1 MPEKLDLRNFNGK
14 NYVTPVKCQL
24 YGDCWTFAQAGAAEI
39 AYLFANNMGVPAG
52 EENDQVNFSEKY
64 ISWYVYHGITKDD
77 VMAGRARASQVGE
90 GFDISEAEQTN
101 PQAVYFTG
109 GEFTGNT
116 TLYRLGY
123 GPVDESVTVKG
134 ETPYSYD
141 DGWSGHWTLPCNL
154 EYRRPAENVYLR
166 CNTQLPGIAQL
177 DSDGNYSFN
186 EEGVTA
192 IKQEL
197 CQGHGVTFALR
208 SNHLGFN
215 KKRKTAYDSEL
226 SAADHAVIVV
236 GYDDAY
242 SKDNFTNK
250 DKDGKVIEGTTP
262 PGNGA
267 LIIKNSWGLLNL
279 KDDPDDGYLYVSYY
293 DCNLMPALS
302 YVFDAKSDKQSMLDF
317 DQYDML
323 LTQWYG
329 SNDSDSETKIANVF
343 DAEKDENLV
352 QIAYT
357 TAKPDT
363 EVSYE
368 VYRDVKDGDP
378 ASGTL
383 LDKGTNTHAAK
394 GYYRID
400 LSDSY
405 ALKKGDKYSVVLTMT
420 RKTDG
425 GKTYT
430 EVFPYSTEFSQ
441 GLKVT
446 AVVNKGESY
455 VYSDGKWSDMTDK
468 TDSLKEQAQK
478 QIKGEFGGRQTNT
491 PIKLDSKDTFVV
503 DNYPIKAISVS
514 AK

>member
-1 MPEKLDLRNFNGK
+1 MKKTMAIILSALICVSAAACSSGGSSSSADESSKAEAQTTGAQETTAPEIDLSNMPKKLDLRNFNGK

-141 DGWSGHWTLPCNL
+141 DSWSGHWTLPLNS

-215 KKRKTAYDSEL
+215 KKRKIAYDSEL

-250 DKDGKVIEGTTP
+250 DKDGKVIEGTTLP
-262 PGNGA
+262 A
-267 LIIKNSWGLLNL
+267 T
-279 KDDPDDGYLYVSYY
+279 
-293 DCNLMPALS
+293 ALS
-302 YVFDAKSDKQSMLDF
+302 SSKTAGGFSILRT
-317 DQYDML
+317 
-323 LTQWYG
+323 TQ
-329 SNDSDSETKIANVF
+329 
-343 DAEKDENLV
+343 
-352 QIAYT
+352 T
-357 TAKPDT
+357 TAT
-363 EVSYE
+363 SMFHTTT
-368 VYRDVKDGDP
+368 
-378 ASGTL
+378 ATL
-383 LDKGTNTHAAK
+383 CRRLAMC
-394 GYYRID
+394 
-400 LSDSY
+400 
-405 ALKKGDKYSVVLTMT
+405 LTPSRT
-420 RKTDG
+420 SS
-425 GKTYT
+425 
-430 EVFPYSTEFSQ
+430 PCSISTS
-441 GLKVT
+441 T
-446 AVVNKGESY
+446 
-455 VYSDGKWSDMTDK
+455 TCC
-468 TDSLKEQAQK
+468 
-478 QIKGEFGGRQTNT
+478 
-491 PIKLDSKDTFVV
+491 
-503 DNYPIKAISVS
+503 
-514 AK
+514 